1 MASRSVTTKKRNA
14 QSGFTLMELLVT
26 LAVTVFGLMG
36 MMALH
41 TSMSG
46 GADVAGR
53 TQEAVSVG
61 TQVLESLRSAR
72 PADMMQT
79 LTGSPA
85 SEPPQNIEPF
95 TTILG
100 RNAISYTVDV
110 HVTAVTGA
118 SNLWKIRV
126 EVKWTDD
133 NSTVEHS
140 IPFEVLRTSR
150 DAL

>member
-1 MASRSVTTKKRNA
+1 MAGRSVTQTKRNA

-41 TSMSG
+41 TSMTSG
-46 GADVAGR
+46 GDVAGR
-53 TQEAVSVG
+53 TQEAVAVG
-61 TQVLESLRSAR
+61 TQVLEQLRSDR
-72 PADMMQT
+72 PDNMMKT
-79 LTGSPA
+79 LTGSPTSTA
-85 SEPPQNIEPF
+85 PQDIEPF

-118 SNLWKIRV
+118 ANLWKLRV

-140 IPFEVLRTSR
+140 VPFEVLRTSR